1 MSVAASD
8 SAAPAQQARVE
19 LADVFARY
27 ADEYFGTHATTQT
40 QRKVARAIVRCRTAA
55 LGGHR
60 EWCQRCGYQR
70 YLYHSCRN
78 RHCPKCQSLAKASWL
93 ENRQRE
99 LLPTPY
105 FHNVFTLP
113 HELNPL
119 LLASERNRRA
129 LLDLLFRA
137 VAEVL
142 LTFGHNNLGGKVGFT
157 LVLHTWDQQLR
168 AHFHVHCVIAGGA
181 IAEDGRKWLPA
192 GKNFLFAVRALSK
205 VFRAK
210 YLERLQQLL
219 DKNELD
225 LPPRLSKLTTSDGR
239 RRWIRLVRRKA
250 WVVYSKAPFAGPRK
264 LLDYLGRYTHRVAIS
279 NHRLLSCD
287 DGQVR
292 FTYRDRSSGDRRK
305 IASLP
310 GEEFIRRFLL
320 HVLPPG
326 FMRIRHYGFLANRA
340 KKTCLAQ
347 CRQQL
352 GAPAPEPAVAK
363 TVADWIRDLTG
374 IDITRCPH
382 CGAPLDREELS
393 PLRLQF
399 PRAPPSLSYWD
410 TS

>member
-1 MSVAASD
+1 MSIAASD
-8 SAAPAQQARVE
+8 HAAPAQQARVE

-27 ADEYFGTHATTQT
+27 ADGYFGTHGATPT
-40 QRKVARAIVRCRTAA
+40 QRKAARAIVRCRTAA

-60 EWCQRCGYQR
+60 EWCHRCGYQR

-137 VAEVL
+137 VADTL
-142 LTFGHNNLGGKVGFT
+142 QAFGHKNLGGKVGFT

-181 IAEDGRKWLPA
+181 IAEDSRKWLPA
-192 GKNFLFAVRALSK
+192 GKNFLFPVRALSK

-210 YLERLQQLL
+210 YIETLCQLL
-219 DKNELD
+219 DQNELD
-225 LPPRLSKLTTSDGR
+225 LPPPLSGLTTTDGR
-239 RRWIRLVRRKA
+239 RRWLRLLRRKA
-250 WVVYSKAPFAGPRK
+250 WIVYSKAPFAGPQK

-292 FTYRDRSSGDRRK
+292 FTYRDRSNGDRRK
-305 IASLP
+305 IASLSA
-310 GEEFIRRFLL
+310 EEFLRRFLL

-326 FMRIRHYGFLANRA
+326 FMRIRHYGFLANRV
-340 KKTCLAQ
+340 KRNCLAQ
-347 CRQQL
+347 CREQL
-352 GAPAPEPAVAK
+352 GAPAPEPAEAK
-363 TVADWIRDLTG
+363 TVAERIRDLTG

-382 CGAPLDREELS
+382 CGAPLEQEEFS
-393 PLRLQF
+393 PLRLQL
-399 PRAPPSLSYWD
+399 PRPPPSLSYYD

>member
-1 MSVAASD
+1 MSVAAWD
-8 SAAPAQQARVE
+8 NAAAAQQARVE

-27 ADEYFGTHATTQT
+27 ADDYFSSHGATQT
-40 QRKVARAIVRCRTAA
+40 QRKVSRAIVRCRTAA

-60 EWCQRCGYQR
+60 EWCQCCGYQR

-93 ENRQRE
+93 ENRQQE

-129 LLDLLFRA
+129 LLGLLFRTA
-137 VAEVL
+137 ADTL
-142 LTFGHNNLGGKVGFT
+142 LTFGRNNLGGKIGFT
-157 LVLHTWDQQLR
+157 AVLHTWDQQLR
-168 AHFHVHCVIAGGA
+168 AHFHLHCVIAGGA
-181 IAEDGRKWLPA
+181 IAEDGGKWLPA
-192 GKNFLFAVRALSK
+192 DKNFLFAVRALSK

-210 YLERLQQLL
+210 YVERLEQLL

-225 LPPRLSKLTTSDGR
+225 LPTWLGELTTSDGKH
-239 RRWIRLVRRKA
+239 RWLRLLRRKA

-279 NHRLLSCD
+279 NHRLLTCD

-292 FTYRDRSSGDRRK
+292 FTYRDRSNGDRRK
-305 IASLP
+305 ITSLP
-310 GEEFIRRFLL
+310 AEEFIRRFLQ
-320 HVLPPG
+320 HVLPLG

-347 CRQQL
+347 CREQL
-352 GAPAPEPAVAK
+352 GAPVPEPAEEK
-363 TVADWIRDLTG
+363 TIADWIRDLTG
-374 IDITRCPH
+374 IDITCCPH
-382 CGAPLDREELS
+382 CGAPLEREELS
-393 PLRLQF
+393 PPRLQF
-399 PRAPPSLSYWD
+399 HYPPPSLNYWD